1 MFFKKKKSSAD
12 KAFELCADLLIE
24 VKKQG
29 RMIEALSTHINGIK
43 DTLTTLKASGEKNV
57 DEIKSAQTNIYSAV
71 KETQDNVCESNR
83 MVSELKKG
91 IFEYNRKSDESAT
104 AAQILDEYLNGE
116 NSDE

>member
-1 MFFKKKKSSAD
+1 MFFKKKKSSTD
-12 KAFELCADLLIE
+12 KAFELCVDLLIE

-29 RMIEALSTHINGIK
+29 RMIEALATQINGIK

-57 DEIKSAQTNIYSAV
+57 DEIKAAQTHIYNAV
-71 KETQDNVCESNR
+71 KETQDNVSESER
-83 MVSELKKG
+83 MISELKNG
-91 IFEYNRKSDESAT
+91 IFEYNRRSDESAT